1 MNFCRRLQGV
11 TIYNPSTVHHTCNAF
26 QVDVYAYIERYMEL
40 GEDIWVEQGNHLFC
54 EDDEEDV
61 RGATEDV
68 MATVSELAE
77 NPHVLIPG

>member
-1 MNFCRRLQGV
+1 
-11 TIYNPSTVHHTCNAF
+11 
-26 QVDVYAYIERYMEL
+26 VYAYIERYIKEL

-77 NPHVLIPG
+77 NPHVLMPG